1 MVNFWNAVKTRR
13 TYYGINKDF
22 VASDKRIADVVKD
35 AVLYT
40 PSSFNSQSA
49 RVVLLLGKAHD
60 ALWDLTKEA
69 LRKVVPPDNFAAT
82 ENKIRSFGD
91 GYGTVLFFEDQNVVA
106 GLQAQFPLYKDNFP
120 IWSQHSSG
128 MLQLVVWMALEQ
140 EGFGAS
146 LQHYA
151 PLIDEGIREKWH
163 TPAEW
168 KLIAQMPFG
177 KPTSAPG
184 AKEFQSIEERFKV
197 YRS

>member
-40 PSSFNSQSA
+40 PSAFNSQSA

-60 ALWDLTKEA
+60 ALWNLTKEV

-82 ENKIRSFGD
+82 EAKIRSFGD

-106 GLQAQFPLYKDNFP
+106 GLQEQFTTYRDNFP
-120 IWSQHSSG
+120 VWSQHSSG
-128 MLQLVVWMALEQ
+128 MLQLVVWLALEQ

-151 PLIDEGIREKWH
+151 PLIDEGVREKWH

-184 AKEFQSIEERFKV
+184 AKEFQSIEARFKV

>member
-1 MVNFWNAVKTRR
+1 MIHFWNAVKTRR

-60 ALWDLTKEA
+60 TLWDLTKEA
-69 LRKVVPPDNFAAT
+69 LRKVVPPENFAVT
-82 ENKIRSFGD
+82 EDKIRSFGA
-91 GYGTVLFFEDQNVVA
+91 GYGTVLFFEDQQVIA
-106 GLQAQFPLYKDNFP
+106 GLQEKFPTYREKFP
-120 IWSQHSSG
+120 DWSNHSSG
-128 MLQLVVWMALEQ
+128 MLQLVVWLALEQ

-151 PLIDEGIREKWH
+151 PLIDEGIREKWQ
-163 TPAEW
+163 TPSEW

-177 KPTSAPG
+177 KPSSAPG
-184 AKEFQSIEERFKV
+184 SKEFQSIDERFKV